1 MRKKKNN
8 KGLTLIELIIVSLTM
23 AIVALAV
30 YSTLSNGLKIWQRI
44 DHGRQEEDVG
54 IFFEKLTSDLRN
66 GIPYKAI
73 IFSGREDEFELPT
86 LVTSQ
91 RLKSRTVGKVRYS
104 YDQDKRIIKRYL
116 MDFSDVYD
124 SGSGAAQEL
133 LPDVRS
139 LKFQYYVY
147 EAGSKQYLWHD
158 EWATTQT
165 EQMPLAV
172 RVELEIGRD
181 DKVSK
186 FAKTVEIPVS
196 N

>member
-1 MRKKKNN
+1 MRCTRKKKNKN
-8 KGLTLIELIIVSLTM
+8 GFTLIELIIVSMTM

-30 YSTLSNGLKIWQRI
+30 YSTLSNGLKIWQRM
-44 DHGRQEEDVG
+44 DHERQEEDSG
-54 IFFEKLTSDLRN
+54 IFFEKFTSDLRN
-66 GIPYKAI
+66 GIQYKGI
-73 IFSGREDEFELPT
+73 GFSGNEDEFELPT

-116 MDFSDVYD
+116 MDFSDIYD

-133 LPDVRS
+133 LPNVRS

-147 EAGSKQYLWHD
+147 EAGGKEYLWQD
-158 EWATTQT
+158 EWAGP
-165 EQMPLAV
+165 EMPLAI

-186 FAKTVEIPVS
+186 FAKTVEIPAS